1 MLIYGL
7 DYREYQKITYDWP
20 LAAARA
26 FTKIPGNP
34 KPFKFVYIS
43 GQGATTSPGIFTQQF
58 GVIKGLAEASL
69 LALAKEP
76 DFMNLRPY
84 SLRPGGVD
92 PSQHPEIHKFMPQR
106 KGFQKAM
113 EESLVSALRVTM
125 KSMISPTRE
134 LGRVATD
141 LASGDGEPLQGKGLE
156 DEGRILSNVAIRRL
170 AGI

>member
-1 MLIYGL
+1 
-7 DYREYQKITYDWP
+7 
-20 LAAARA
+20 
-26 FTKIPGNP
+26 
-34 KPFKFVYIS
+34 VYIS
-43 GQGATTSPGIFTQQF
+43 GQGATTSPGILTQQF
-58 GVIKGLAEASL
+58 GVIKGFAEASL

-76 DFMNLRPY
+76 DFKNLRPY

-92 PSQHPEIHKFMPQR
+92 PSHHPEIQKFIPQR
-106 KGFQKAM
+106 KGLQKAM